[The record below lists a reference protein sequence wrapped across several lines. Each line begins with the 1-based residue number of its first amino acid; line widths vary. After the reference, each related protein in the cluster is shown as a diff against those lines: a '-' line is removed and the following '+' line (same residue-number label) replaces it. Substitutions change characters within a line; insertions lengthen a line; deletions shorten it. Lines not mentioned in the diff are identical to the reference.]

1 MCVSKMMVH
10 GAKNLRSIFM
20 LHEREQVRKTRTAS
34 EERLALLRAVMIG
47 VAVQALEV
55 VLVGLV
61 VLRLLGLI

>member
-1 MCVSKMMVH
+1 MTAH
-10 GAKNLRSIFM
+10 GAMNLRSIFM

-34 EERLALLRAVMIG
+34 EERLALLRAVMVG

-61 VLRLLGLI
+61 VLRLLGLL